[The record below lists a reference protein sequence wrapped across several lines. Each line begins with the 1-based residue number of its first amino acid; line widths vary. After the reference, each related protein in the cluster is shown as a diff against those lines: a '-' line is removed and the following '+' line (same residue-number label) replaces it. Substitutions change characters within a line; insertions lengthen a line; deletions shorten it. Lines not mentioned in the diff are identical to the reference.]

1 MLLLQQDEREAGGRD
16 ANSTPLSNFADV
28 ESTATLT
35 SVGSAVSMHVAA
47 HEATT
52 TTTGGPTQRDN
63 NNNEEAEHAHA
74 LPPIKNSYNLL
85 SMLSPKVHGG
95 GSNFRNNSQRLHT
108 PKVIRSSCFLLL
120 SVISVSLSSPFALAV
135 RSLNLSILF
144 PPIVIVDDLCFCL
157 FSLRACGSRSLSLSI
172 LFPVVV
178 GDLFFFLF
186 PLSACGF
193 LCLSLCFSWLRKMT
207 TPIQKQNSH

>member
-1 MLLLQQDEREAGGRD
+1 MLLQQDEREAGGRD

-52 TTTGGPTQRDN
+52 TTTGPTQRDNN

-85 SMLSPKVHGG
+85 SMLSPKVHAG

-108 PKVIRSSCFLLL
+108 PKVIRSSCFLVLL
-120 SVISVSLSSPFALAV
+120 VISGSLSSPFALAI
-135 RSLNLSILF
+135 RSLDLSILF
-144 PPIVIVDDLCFCL
+144 LLLLLLMISVPVCSTSALAVLT
-157 FSLRACGSRSLSLSI
+157 LSLSI
-172 LFPVVV
+172 SFPVVV

-186 PLSACGF
+186 PLRACGF
-193 LCLSLCFSWLRKMT
+193 LCLSVCFSWLRKMT
-207 TPIQKQNSH
+207 TAIEKQNSH

>member
-120 SVISVSLSSPFALAV
+120 LVISVSLSSPLALAV

-144 PPIVIVDDLCFCL
+144 PPIVIVDDLCFYL

-172 LFPVVV
+172 LFPVVL

-186 PLSACGF
+186 PLRACGF
-193 LCLSLCFSWLRKMT
+193 LCLSVCFSWLRKMT
-207 TPIQKQNSH
+207 RPIEKQNSH

>member
-52 TTTGGPTQRDN
+52 TTTGPTQRD

-85 SMLSPKVHGG
+85 SMLSPKVHAG

-108 PKVIRSSCFLLL
+108 PKVIRSSCFLL
-120 SVISVSLSSPFALAV
+120 
-135 RSLNLSILF
+135 
-144 PPIVIVDDLCFCL
+144 
-157 FSLRACGSRSLSLSI
+157 
-172 LFPVVV
+172 
-178 GDLFFFLF
+178 
-186 PLSACGF
+186 
-193 LCLSLCFSWLRKMT
+193 
-207 TPIQKQNSH
+207 

>member
-63 NNNEEAEHAHA
+63 NNNEEAEHTHA

-120 SVISVSLSSPFALAV
+120 LVISVSLSSPFALAV

-157 FSLRACGSRSLSLSI
+157 FSLRACGSRSLSLSRSCFLLLLVI
-172 LFPVVV
+172 SFS
-178 GDLFFFLF
+178 FFSPYALAVF
-186 PLSACGF
+186 SV
-193 LCLSLCFSWLRKMT
+193 SLCVFLG
-207 TPIQKQNSH
+207 

>member
-1 MLLLQQDEREAGGRD
+1 MLLQQDEREAGGRD

-52 TTTGGPTQRDN
+52 TTTGPTQRDN

-85 SMLSPKVHGG
+85 SMLSPKVHAG

-108 PKVIRSSCFLLL
+108 PKVIRSSCFLVLL
-120 SVISVSLSSPFALAV
+120 VISGSLSSPFALAV
-135 RSLNLSILF
+135 RSLDLSILF
-144 PPIVIVDDLCFCL
+144 LLLLLLMISVPVCSTSALAVL
-157 FSLRACGSRSLSLSI
+157 SLSLS
-172 LFPVVV
+172 LSRSR
-178 GDLFFFLF
+178 FLLLLVISF
-186 PLSACGF
+186 SFCSPYALAVFSV
-193 LCLSLCFSWLRKMT
+193 SLCVFLG
-207 TPIQKQNSH
+207 

>member
-157 FSLRACGSRSLSLSI
+157 FSLRACGSRSLSL
-172 LFPVVV
+172 
-178 GDLFFFLF
+178 DLV
-186 PLSACGF
+186 SC
-193 LCLSLCFSWLRKMT
+193 CSW
-207 TPIQKQNSH
+207 

>member
-1 MLLLQQDEREAGGRD
+1 LKKTLLLQQDEREAGGRD

-52 TTTGGPTQRDN
+52 TTTGPTQRDNN

-85 SMLSPKVHGG
+85 SMLSPKVHAG

-108 PKVIRSSCFLLL
+108 PKVIRSSCFLVLL
-120 SVISVSLSSPFALAV
+120 VISGSLSSPFALAV
-135 RSLNLSILF
+135 RSLDLSILF
-144 PPIVIVDDLCFCL
+144 LLLLLLMISVPVCSTSALAVL
-157 FSLRACGSRSLSLSI
+157 SLSLSRSR
-172 LFPVVV
+172 
-178 GDLFFFLF
+178 FLLLLVISF
-186 PLSACGF
+186 SFCSPYALAVFSV
-193 LCLSLCFSWLRKMT
+193 SLCVFLG
-207 TPIQKQNSH
+207 

>member
-47 HEATT
+47 HEAT

-120 SVISVSLSSPFALAV
+120 FVISVSLSSPFALAV

-172 LFPVVV
+172 LFPVVL

-186 PLSACGF
+186 PLRACGF
-193 LCLSLCFSWLRKMT
+193 LCLSVCFSWLRKMT
-207 TPIQKQNSH
+207 RPIEKQNSH

>member
-47 HEATT
+47 HEAT

-120 SVISVSLSSPFALAV
+120 LVISVSLSSPFALAV

-157 FSLRACGSRSLSLSI
+157 FSLRACGSRSLSLSRSCFLLLLVI
-172 LFPVVV
+172 SFS
-178 GDLFFFLF
+178 FFS
-186 PLSACGF
+186 P
-193 LCLSLCFSWLRKMT
+193 
-207 TPIQKQNSH
+207 

>member
-1 MLLLQQDEREAGGRD
+1 LQQDEREAGGRD

-52 TTTGGPTQRDN
+52 TTTGPTQRDN

-85 SMLSPKVHGG
+85 SMLSPKVHAG

-108 PKVIRSSCFLLL
+108 PKVIRSSCFLVLL
-120 SVISVSLSSPFALAV
+120 VISGSLSSPFALAV
-135 RSLNLSILF
+135 RSLDLSILF
-144 PPIVIVDDLCFCL
+144 LLLLLLMISVPVCSTSALAVL
-157 FSLRACGSRSLSLSI
+157 SLSLS
-172 LFPVVV
+172 LSRSR
-178 GDLFFFLF
+178 FLLLLVISF
-186 PLSACGF
+186 SFCSPYALAVFSV
-193 LCLSLCFSWLRKMT
+193 SLCVFLG
-207 TPIQKQNSH
+207 